1 MTVTDQAFVHP
12 SEQAEARGT
21 HYIEGAVQVYLMR
34 DLDGTDAWVVD
45 PSSFGESLYSDHDK
59 GLENGECRCGN
70 PAECEAVKIRMAMA
84 NLPDGEELMHM
95 LADSLGYTVT
105 KH

>member
-1 MTVTDQAFVHP
+1 MTVTEQAFVHP

-21 HYIEGAVQVYLMR
+21 HYIEEGVRVYLMR
-34 DLDGTDAWVVD
+34 DLSGTDTWVVD
-45 PSSFGESLYSDHDK
+45 PSSFGESLCSDYED
-59 GLENGECRCGN
+59 LENGNCLCGK
-70 PAECEAVKIRMAMA
+70 PAECEAIKGRMAMA

-105 KH
+105 KS